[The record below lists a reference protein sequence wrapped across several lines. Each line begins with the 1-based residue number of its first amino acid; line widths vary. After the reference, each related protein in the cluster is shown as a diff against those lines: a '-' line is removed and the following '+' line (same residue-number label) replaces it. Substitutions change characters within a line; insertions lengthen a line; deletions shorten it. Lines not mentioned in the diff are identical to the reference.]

1 MVKFPIKV
9 SYTKNEQICVIYIIF
24 LFIFKTLIVMSLHEA
39 FLVWTD
45 HCKSWMSNVSL
56 GFASANIAHP
66 RLAMVRPYSESFM
79 QCTITIRSLK
89 NSLNKGRD
97 CNFPYKC

>member
-66 RLAMVRPYSESFM
+66 RLVMVRPYSESFM
-79 QCTITIRSLK
+79 ECTITIRSLK
-89 NSLNKGRD
+89 NSLNKG
-97 CNFPYKC
+97 CS

>member
-39 FLVWTD
+39 FLVWPD

-56 GFASANIAHP
+56 GFALANIAHP
-66 RLAMVRPYSESFM
+66 RESFM
-79 QCTITIRSLK
+79 QCTNAKELSENDK
-89 NSLNKGRD
+89 
-97 CNFPYKC
+97 FPGLEDAWKSK